1 MTKHIAN
8 LGNAQPGLFDQEEPR
23 VALALAQKIRLMT
36 LVEALLTEIAAA
48 LAIGEAGNEQDHR

>member
-8 LGNAQPGLFDQEEPR
+8 LGNPQPGLFDQEEPR

-48 LAIGEAGNEQDHR
+48 LAIGEAGNEQDHL